1 MGMQATSKG
10 TMPVVLLKE
19 GGTET
24 KGREAQK
31 NNIAAAKIIAEIV
44 HTSLGPRG
52 MDKMLVDS
60 LGDVTITNDGA
71 TILKEIDVQHPAAKM
86 LVEISKTTDNE
97 VGDGTTSAVIL
108 AGALLS
114 QAESLVDSDVHP
126 TIIVDGYRKAA
137 RKAKEYLEEIAETI
151 TANDKT
157 ILNKIA
163 KTSMQ
168 TKLVRKDSDQL
179 ADIIVKSVLAVAER
193 DGESFQVDIDDI
205 KVEKKA
211 GGSIK
216 DSTIIQ
222 GIVLDK
228 EIVHGGM
235 PRSISGA
242 KIALI
247 NTALEISKTET
258 DAKINISNPQQLKAF
273 LDEEHKMLKT
283 MVDKVIGSGA
293 NVVLCQKGLD
303 DMAQH
308 YLAKAGII
316 AVRRIKES
324 DLTKLAAATGAR
336 IVTNLDDLFEKDLG
350 AAEIVE
356 ERKIE
361 DDKWVFVEGCK
372 NPKSVTLLL
381 RAGSQRVVD
390 EVERSVHDALMV
402 VKDVILKPQ
411 IVAGG
416 GAPETYAATKIR
428 GWAKSLE
435 GREQLAAE
443 KFADALEEIPI
454 TLAENAGMDPIDTLT
469 LLRSKQQKGEKWT
482 GIDVMKGKVSNMKSS
497 DIIEPL
503 AVKLQIISAAAEA
516 ACMILRIDDVIA
528 TQKSAGGPPGGE
540 GGMPPGMGG
549 MPPGMGGMGGMGGM
563 PDMGGMM

>member
-1 MGMQATSKG
+1 MSIQTPKG
-10 TMPVVLLKE
+10 NMPIVLLKE
-19 GGTET
+19 GSTET

-31 NNIAAAKIIAEIV
+31 NNIAASKIVAEIV
-44 HTSLGPRG
+44 QSSLGPRG

-86 LVEISKTTDNE
+86 LVEIAKTTDNE
-97 VGDGTTSAVIL
+97 VGDGTTSVVVL
-108 AGALLS
+108 AGALLEN
-114 QAESLVDSDVHP
+114 AESLLTQDVHP
-126 TIIVDGYRKAA
+126 TVIVDGYRKATK
-137 RKAKEYLEEIAETI
+137 KAKQYLRDIAENI
-151 TANDKT
+151 TANDRSMLT
-157 ILNKIA
+157 KIA

-168 TKLVRKDSDQL
+168 TKLVRKNSDQL
-179 ADIIVKSVLAVAER
+179 ADLVVKAVLSIAEKQ
-193 DGESFQVDIDDI
+193 DEKYEIDIDDI

-211 GGSIK
+211 GESIK
-216 DSTIIQ
+216 DSTLIT

-235 PRSISGA
+235 PKRISEA

-258 DAKINISNPQQLKAF
+258 DAKINISNPQQLKSF
-273 LDEEHKMLKT
+273 LDEENRMLKN

-293 NVVLCQKGLD
+293 NVVLCQKGID
-303 DMAQH
+303 DTAQH
-308 YLAKAGII
+308 YLAKAGVL

-324 DLTKLAAATGAR
+324 DLTKLAKATGAR

-350 AAEIVE
+350 TSDIVE

-361 DDKWVFVEGCK
+361 EDRWVFVEGCK
-372 NPKSVTLLL
+372 HPKSVTLLL
-381 RAGSQRVVD
+381 RGGSQRVVD
-390 EVERSVHDALMV
+390 EVERSVHDAVMV
-402 VKDVILKPQ
+402 VKDVMESPF

-416 GAPETYAATKIR
+416 GAPETFAATKIR
-428 GWAKSLE
+428 SWAKSLE

-443 KFADALEEIPI
+443 KFADSLESIPL

-469 LLRSKQQKGEKWT
+469 TLRSRQIKGEKWT
-482 GIDVMKGKVSNMKSS
+482 GVDVMKGKISNMKSS

-503 AVKLQIISAAAEA
+503 SVKLQIVSAASEA
-516 ACMILRIDDVIA
+516 ACMILRIDDVVA
-528 TQKSAGGPPGGE
+528 VAKSAGPPPGAE
-540 GGMPPGMGG
+540 GGMGGMGG
-549 MPPGMGGMGGMGGM
+549 MPGMGGMGGM
-563 PDMGGMM
+563 PDMGAMGM